1 MWDYEKNG
9 DIPNNLS
16 PAGTITFWVLCE
28 LSHSYETK
36 MAELLRGR
44 GCPYCSN
51 KKVLIGFND
60 LATSHPELSER
71 IHSDSHYSA
80 REVTSGSSKLL
91 LWHCEKDTR
100 HIFEA
105 PPYRLTGSEKRDCPI
120 CAGKI
125 VINKINDFKSNY
137 SKLSEMWDYQKN
149 SITPEEV
156 TFASSKKRWWVG
168 QECGHSFQRSP
179 KMLVK
184 RSGCPYCSKTNATTL
199 PGHND
204 VVTNFPDVASEWSAR
219 NEIPPH
225 KVHYGSAKKYWWE
238 CEQGHEWE
246 AMVCNRTNAG
256 SGCPRCSMSGT
267 SQAEQELSAFVVSLL
282 GSENVVINSYSI
294 ITPHE
299 LDIYIPLQNIAIE
312 FNGTYWHS
320 ELAPGK
326 SSKNKMRHY
335 NKWLKCK
342 NKGIQLITIWEDDWK
357 DKKDLI
363 KSMLSHK
370 LKVSDD
376 RKIAARKT
384 VIFNADANE
393 ARQLYEHN
401 HIQSHV
407 DGFHIGL
414 KSKTTNDII
423 AMSTWKRLNST
434 GEIRLERFATSC
446 IVPGGFSKL
455 LKHAIELFKED
466 GFHKIITFADHEVS
480 DGKLYENNGF
490 IVDRELTPD
499 YKYLY
504 RQRRHHKFGFRLKR
518 FRNDPNLTYK
528 EGLTEKD
535 LAGLNGI
542 GRVWDCGKTKYALII

>member
-1 MWDYEKNG
+1 
-9 DIPNNLS
+9 
-16 PAGTITFWVLCE
+16 
-28 LSHSYETK
+28 
-36 MAELLRGR
+36 
-44 GCPYCSN
+44 
-51 KKVLIGFND
+51 
-60 LATSHPELSER
+60 
-71 IHSDSHYSA
+71 
-80 REVTSGSSKLL
+80 
-91 LWHCEKDTR
+91 
-100 HIFEA
+100 
-105 PPYRLTGSEKRDCPI
+105 
-120 CAGKI
+120 
-125 VINKINDFKSNY
+125 
-137 SKLSEMWDYQKN
+137 
-149 SITPEEV
+149 
-156 TFASSKKRWWVG
+156 
-168 QECGHSFQRSP
+168 
-179 KMLVK
+179 
-184 RSGCPYCSKTNATTL
+184 
-199 PGHND
+199 
-204 VVTNFPDVASEWSAR
+204 
-219 NEIPPH
+219 
-225 KVHYGSAKKYWWE
+225 
-238 CEQGHEWE
+238 
-246 AMVCNRTNAG
+246 
-256 SGCPRCSMSGT
+256 MSGT